1 MGSDRPA
8 SSPLLRGGGHSCHY
22 SLADRATVA
31 KYPGSP
37 VPPAQNHSHSLRSL
51 LPFLWEFRGR
61 TLLALAFLVIAKL
74 ATVTIPVALK
84 LIVDRLNPVHHSLLV
99 LPLALLIGYGLLRFA
114 SILFG
119 ELRDLVFERAALR
132 AVRRIALR
140 VFRHLHDLDLTF
152 HLERQTGGL
161 SRDIERGTRGISFV
175 LSFMLFNILPTL
187 LEIALVL
194 GIFLWNFSAWF
205 AFIIII
211 SVVVYIA
218 FSILVTEWRMHHVRR
233 MNELDSKANTR
244 AIDSLLN
251 YETVKYFTNED
262 FEAQRYDN
270 EMAAWEKEA
279 LKTQY
284 SLSTLNS
291 GQGLIIAAGVTA
303 MMLLAGYEVV
313 HGRMTLG
320 DFVMVNAYMVQLFMP
335 LNFLGF
341 VYREMKRSIVD
352 MERMFALLDRNT
364 QVADKAGAPA
374 LKVNHGD
381 VRFENVRFG
390 YGKDR
395 EILHG
400 VSFAIPAGAKVA
412 VVGPSGAGKST
423 LARLLFRFYDAGD
436 GRILVDSQDI
446 RDVTRDSLRRN
457 IGIVPQDTV
466 LFNDTI
472 YYNIAYGRP
481 DATRSDIER
490 AAAMANLKQFIE
502 SLPQGYETLVGER
515 GLKLSGG
522 EKQRVAIARAMLK
535 NPPILVF
542 DEATSSLDSNAEQAI
557 LVAMRELAEHRTSLV
572 IAHRLSTIVDADEIV
587 VLDHGAV
594 VERGTHRELLHAG
607 GLYAQLWTLQQ
618 REAEEKQKKA
628 AEQPTPPAF
637 ALNG

>member
-1 MGSDRPA
+1 MGSGRPA
-8 SSPLLRGGGHSCHY
+8 SSPLRRGGGYSCHY
-22 SLADRATVA
+22 SLADRAIAA

-37 VPPAQNHSHSLRSL
+37 VPPAPNRSHSLRSL

-205 AFIIII
+205 AFIIIV
-211 SVVVYIA
+211 SVIVYIA

-291 GQGLIIAAGVTA
+291 GQGLIIAVGVTA

-320 DFVMVNAYMVQLFMP
+320 ISSWSTPTWCNCSC
-335 LNFLGF
+335 
-341 VYREMKRSIVD
+341 RSTSWASSI
-352 MERMFALLDRNT
+352 
-364 QVADKAGAPA
+364 
-374 LKVNHGD
+374 
-381 VRFENVRFG
+381 
-390 YGKDR
+390 
-395 EILHG
+395 
-400 VSFAIPAGAKVA
+400 
-412 VVGPSGAGKST
+412 
-423 LARLLFRFYDAGD
+423 
-436 GRILVDSQDI
+436 GR
-446 RDVTRDSLRRN
+446 
-457 IGIVPQDTV
+457 
-466 LFNDTI
+466 
-472 YYNIAYGRP
+472 
-481 DATRSDIER
+481 
-490 AAAMANLKQFIE
+490 
-502 SLPQGYETLVGER
+502 
-515 GLKLSGG
+515 
-522 EKQRVAIARAMLK
+522 
-535 NPPILVF
+535 
-542 DEATSSLDSNAEQAI
+542 
-557 LVAMRELAEHRTSLV
+557 
-572 IAHRLSTIVDADEIV
+572 
-587 VLDHGAV
+587 
-594 VERGTHRELLHAG
+594 
-607 GLYAQLWTLQQ
+607 
-618 REAEEKQKKA
+618 
-628 AEQPTPPAF
+628 
-637 ALNG
+637 

>member
-1 MGSDRPA
+1 M
-8 SSPLLRGGGHSCHY
+8 
-22 SLADRATVA
+22 
-31 KYPGSP
+31 
-37 VPPAQNHSHSLRSL
+37 PPALQRSHTLRSL

-61 TLLALAFLVIAKL
+61 AMLALVFLVAAKL
-74 ATVTIPVALK
+74 ATVLIPVALK
-84 LIVDRLNPVHHSLLV
+84 HLVDDLNPVQHAVLV
-99 LPLALLIGYGLLRFA
+99 LPIALLIGYGALRFA
-114 SILFG
+114 GTLFG
-119 ELRDLVFERAALR
+119 ELRDLVFEFAALR

-140 VFRHLHDLDLTF
+140 VFRHLHDLDLAF

-187 LEIALVL
+187 LEIGLVL

-205 AFIIII
+205 ALIIILSVI
-211 SVVVYIA
+211 SYIA
-218 FSILVTEWRMHHVRR
+218 FSIFVTEWRIQHMRR

-244 AIDSLLN
+244 AVDRLLN
-251 YETVKYFTNED
+251 FETVKYFTNED
-262 FEAQRYDN
+262 FEARRYDR
-270 EMAAWEKEA
+270 EMASWEKEA

-284 SLSTLNS
+284 SLSSLNS
-291 GQGLIIAAGVTA
+291 GQALIFALGVTA

-320 DFVMVNAYMVQLFMP
+320 DFVMVNAYIVQLFMP

-341 VYREMKRSIVD
+341 VYREMKRSVVD
-352 MERMFALLDRNT
+352 MERMFALLDRHA
-364 QVADKAGAPA
+364 QVADKPGAPV
-374 LKVNHGD
+374 LKVQQGEI
-381 VRFENVRFG
+381 RFENLHFG
-390 YGKDR
+390 YSQDR

-400 VSFAIPAGAKVA
+400 VSFSVSAGTKVA

-423 LARLLFRFYDAGD
+423 LARLLFRFYDANS
-436 GRILVDSQDI
+436 GRILIDGQDI

-472 YYNIAYGRP
+472 YYNIVYGQP
-481 DATRSDIER
+481 DASRAEVEQ

-502 SLPQGYETLVGER
+502 KLPQGYETTVGER

-522 EKQRVAIARAMLK
+522 EKQRVAIARAILK

-557 LVAMRELAEHRTSLV
+557 LVALRQLAEHRTSLV

-587 VLDHGAV
+587 VLDQGAV
-594 VERGTHRELLHAG
+594 AERGTHRELLRSG
-607 GLYAQLWTLQQ
+607 GLYAQLWALQQ
-618 REAEEKQKKA
+618 REAEEKKKQA
-628 AEQPTPPAF
+628 SEQPVPPAF

>member
-1 MGSDRPA
+1 M
-8 SSPLLRGGGHSCHY
+8 
-22 SLADRATVA
+22 
-31 KYPGSP
+31 
-37 VPPAQNHSHSLRSL
+37 PPTLERSHTLRSL
-51 LPFLWEFRGR
+51 LPFIWEFRGR
-61 TLLALAFLVIAKL
+61 AMLALAFLVIAKI
-74 ATVTIPVALK
+74 ATVLIPVALK
-84 LIVDRLNPVHHSLLV
+84 HLVDGLNPVHHAALV
-99 LPLALLIGYGLLRFA
+99 LPIALLIGYGALRFA
-114 SILFG
+114 STLFG
-119 ELRDLVFERAALR
+119 ELRDLVFEFAALR

-140 VFRHLHDLDLTF
+140 VFRHLHDLDLAF

-187 LEIALVL
+187 LEIGLVL

-205 AFIIII
+205 ALIIVL
-211 SVVVYIA
+211 SVVFYIG
-218 FSILVTEWRMHHVRR
+218 FSILVTEWRIRHMRR

-244 AIDSLLN
+244 AVDSLLN

-262 FEAQRYDN
+262 FEARRYDH
-270 EMAAWEKEA
+270 EMASWEREA

-291 GQGLIIAAGVTA
+291 GQALIIALGVTA

-320 DFVMVNAYMVQLFMP
+320 DFVMVNAYIVQLFMP

-341 VYREMKRSIVD
+341 VYREMKRSVVD

-364 QVADKAGAPA
+364 QVADKPGAQA
-374 LKVNHGD
+374 LKVSQGEI
-381 VRFENVRFG
+381 RCENVRFG
-390 YGKDR
+390 YNKDR

-400 VSFAIPAGAKVA
+400 VSFAIPAGSKVA

-423 LARLLFRFYDAGD
+423 LARLLFRFYDVAG
-436 GRILVDSQDI
+436 GRILIDGQDI
-446 RDVTRDSLRRN
+446 RDVTRDSLRHN

-472 YYNIAYGRP
+472 YYNILYGRP
-481 DATRSDIER
+481 DANRSEVEQ

-502 SLPQGYETLVGER
+502 MLPQGYDTLVGER

-522 EKQRVAIARAMLK
+522 EKQRVAIARAILK
-535 NPPILVF
+535 NPPVLVF

-572 IAHRLSTIVDADEIV
+572 IAHRLSTVVDADEIV
-587 VLDHGAV
+587 VLDQGAIA
-594 VERGTHRELLHAG
+594 ERGTHHELLRVG

-628 AEQPTPPAF
+628 AEQPVPPAF

>member
-1 MGSDRPA
+1 M
-8 SSPLLRGGGHSCHY
+8 
-22 SLADRATVA
+22 
-31 KYPGSP
+31 
-37 VPPAQNHSHSLRSL
+37 PPALNRSHTLRSL
-51 LPFLWEFRGR
+51 LPFIWEFRGR
-61 TLLALAFLVIAKL
+61 AMLALAFLIIAKI
-74 ATVTIPVALK
+74 ATVMIPVALK
-84 LIVDRLNPVHHSLLV
+84 HLVDDLNPVHHAALV
-99 LPLALLIGYGLLRFA
+99 LPVALLIGYGVLRFA
-114 SILFG
+114 STLFG
-119 ELRDLVFERAALR
+119 ELRDLVFEFAALR

-140 VFRHLHDLDLTF
+140 VFRHLHDLDLAF

-187 LEIALVL
+187 LEIGLVL

-205 AFIIII
+205 ALIIVL
-211 SVVVYIA
+211 SVVLYIA
-218 FSILVTEWRMHHVRR
+218 FSILVTEWRIQHMRR

-244 AIDSLLN
+244 AVDSLLN

-262 FEAQRYDN
+262 FEAQRYDK
-270 EMAAWEKEA
+270 EMASWEREA

-291 GQGLIIAAGVTA
+291 GQALIISVGVIA

-320 DFVMVNAYMVQLFMP
+320 DFVMVNAYIVQLFMP

-341 VYREMKRSIVD
+341 VYREMKRSVVD

-364 QVADKAGAPA
+364 QVADKPGATA
-374 LKVNHGD
+374 LKVSQGEI
-381 VRFENVRFG
+381 RFENIRFG
-390 YGKDR
+390 YNKDR

-400 VSFAIPAGAKVA
+400 VSFAVPAGSKVA

-423 LARLLFRFYDAGD
+423 LARLLFRFYDATG
-436 GRILVDSQDI
+436 GRILVDGQDI

-472 YYNIAYGRP
+472 YYNIIYGRP
-481 DATRSDIER
+481 DANRSEVEQ

-502 SLPQGYETLVGER
+502 VLPQGYETLVGER

-522 EKQRVAIARAMLK
+522 EKQRVAIARAILK

-587 VLDHGAV
+587 VLDQGAV
-594 VERGTHRELLHAG
+594 VERGTHHELLRVG
-607 GLYAQLWTLQQ
+607 GLYAQMWALQQ

-628 AEQPTPPAF
+628 AEQPIPPAF

>member
-1 MGSDRPA
+1 MPSA
-8 SSPLLRGGGHSCHY
+8 LK
-22 SLADRATVA
+22 T
-31 KYPGSP
+31 
-37 VPPAQNHSHSLRSL
+37 SHTLRSL
-51 LPFLWEFRGR
+51 LPFIWEFRGR
-61 TLLALAFLVIAKL
+61 AMLALAFLVFAKI
-74 ATVTIPVALK
+74 ATVLIPVALK
-84 LIVDRLNPVHHSLLV
+84 HLVDDLNPVHHAALV
-99 LPLALLIGYGLLRFA
+99 LPLALLISYGALRFA

-119 ELRDLVFERAALR
+119 ELRDLVFEFAALR

-140 VFRHLHDLDLTF
+140 VFRHLHDLDLAF

-187 LEIALVL
+187 LEIGLVL
-194 GIFLWNFSAWF
+194 GIFLWNFSVWF
-205 AFIIII
+205 AVVIIAA
-211 SVVVYIA
+211 VVIYIA
-218 FSILVTEWRMHHVRR
+218 FSIAVTEWRMQHVRR
-233 MNELDSKANTR
+233 MNEQDSRANTR
-244 AIDSLLN
+244 AVDSLLN

-262 FEAQRYDN
+262 FEAQRYDK
-270 EMAAWEKEA
+270 EMSVWEKEA

-291 GQGLIIAAGVTA
+291 GQALIIALGVTA

-364 QVADKAGAPA
+364 QVADKPGAPA
-374 LKVNHGD
+374 LKVSQGEI
-381 VRFENVRFG
+381 RFENVRFG
-390 YGKDR
+390 YSKER

-400 VSFAIPAGAKVA
+400 VSFTVPAGKKVA

-423 LARLLFRFYDAGD
+423 LARLMFRFYDAGD
-436 GRILVDSQDI
+436 GRILIDGQDI

-466 LFNDTI
+466 LFNDSI

-481 DATRSDIER
+481 DANRSDIEQ
-490 AAAMANLKQFIE
+490 AATMANLKQFID
-502 SLPQGYETLVGER
+502 SLPQAYETMVGER

-522 EKQRVAIARAMLK
+522 EKQRVAIARAILK
-535 NPPILVF
+535 NPPILLF

-587 VLDHGAV
+587 VLDKGAI
-594 VERGTHRELLHAG
+594 VERGAHRELLRVG

-628 AEQPTPPAF
+628 AEPAPAAF